1 MLHNAFAY
9 VTRKFFKSIVIFLI
23 ILLMASLSL
32 VGLSIKGAT
41 AKASQETFKNIT
53 NSFSMQINRRVNQG
67 TPRGAGNIKGEDI
80 KKITEN
86 KAIESY
92 IKRINA
98 IGDLTGYELIETPET
113 KKNLTGD
120 RAQRFGSSL
129 MITGVND
136 SSKEDKFV
144 SGSYKLVEG
153 EHLTNDDKYQI
164 LMHKDL
170 AAKHGWKVGDKVKLN
185 SNIYDADNEKGA
197 KETVEVTI
205 KGLFDGHNKS
215 AVTYSQELYE
225 NTAIT
230 DIHTAAQL
238 YGYTED
244 TAIYGDATFFVAGDK
259 NLDTVMQELGSINGI
274 NWKMYSLIK
283 SSSNYPALE
292 QSISG
297 MYKMANLLFWGS
309 LSFSV
314 LLLALLLTLWINAR
328 RKEVGI
334 LLSIGLKQASILGQ
348 FITEAVM
355 IAIPALISA
364 YFLANYTA
372 RAIGNTVLANV
383 TSDVAKQASKAAQA
397 SNLGGGAE
405 VDGFSKTLSSLD
417 ISIQPSDFAVI
428 FVLGL
433 VLVVLVMALASSNL
447 LFKQPKELLLDSE

>member
-86 KAIESY
+86 KAIESS
-92 IKRINA
+92 
-98 IGDLTGYELIETPET
+98 
-113 KKNLTGD
+113 D

-153 EHLTNDDKYQI
+153 EHLTNDDKYKI

-372 RAIGNTVLANV
+372 RTIGNTVLANV

-417 ISIQPSDFAVI
+417 ISIQPSDFAII

>member
-1 MLHNAFAY
+1 M
-9 VTRKFFKSIVIFLI
+9 
-23 ILLMASLSL
+23 
-32 VGLSIKGAT
+32 
-41 AKASQETFKNIT
+41 
-53 NSFSMQINRRVNQG
+53 
-67 TPRGAGNIKGEDI
+67 
-80 KKITEN
+80 
-86 KAIESY
+86 
-92 IKRINA
+92 
-98 IGDLTGYELIETPET
+98 
-113 KKNLTGD
+113 
-120 RAQRFGSSL
+120 
-129 MITGVND
+129 
-136 SSKEDKFV
+136 
-144 SGSYKLVEG
+144 
-153 EHLTNDDKYQI
+153 
-164 LMHKDL
+164 
-170 AAKHGWKVGDKVKLN
+170 
-185 SNIYDADNEKGA
+185 
-197 KETVEVTI
+197 
-205 KGLFDGHNKS
+205 
-215 AVTYSQELYE
+215 TYSQELYE

-372 RAIGNTVLANV
+372 RALEIQFLQM
-383 TSDVAKQASKAAQA
+383 SHQMWLSK
-397 SNLGGGAE
+397 L
-405 VDGFSKTLSSLD
+405 VR
-417 ISIQPSDFAVI
+417 QPRPLI
-428 FVLGL
+428 
-433 VLVVLVMALASSNL
+433 LVVVQKSMALARHFQVWIFPFNL
-447 LFKQPKELLLDSE
+447 LTLPSSLYLA

>member
-1 MLHNAFAY
+1 M
-9 VTRKFFKSIVIFLI
+9 
-23 ILLMASLSL
+23 
-32 VGLSIKGAT
+32 
-41 AKASQETFKNIT
+41 
-53 NSFSMQINRRVNQG
+53 
-67 TPRGAGNIKGEDI
+67 
-80 KKITEN
+80 
-86 KAIESY
+86 
-92 IKRINA
+92 
-98 IGDLTGYELIETPET
+98 
-113 KKNLTGD
+113 
-120 RAQRFGSSL
+120 
-129 MITGVND
+129 
-136 SSKEDKFV
+136 
-144 SGSYKLVEG
+144 
-153 EHLTNDDKYQI
+153 
-164 LMHKDL
+164 
-170 AAKHGWKVGDKVKLN
+170 
-185 SNIYDADNEKGA
+185 
-197 KETVEVTI
+197 
-205 KGLFDGHNKS
+205 FDGHNKS

-259 NLDTVMQELGSINGI
+259 NLDSVMQELGSINGI

-372 RAIGNTVLANV
+372 RTIGNTVLANV

-405 VDGFSKTLSSLD
+405 VDGFSKLFQVW
-417 ISIQPSDFAVI
+417 IYPF
-428 FVLGL
+428 
-433 VLVVLVMALASSNL
+433 NL
-447 LFKQPKELLLDSE
+447 LTLLLSLYLAWF

>member
-1 MLHNAFAY
+1 M
-9 VTRKFFKSIVIFLI
+9 
-23 ILLMASLSL
+23 
-32 VGLSIKGAT
+32 
-41 AKASQETFKNIT
+41 
-53 NSFSMQINRRVNQG
+53 
-67 TPRGAGNIKGEDI
+67 
-80 KKITEN
+80 
-86 KAIESY
+86 
-92 IKRINA
+92 
-98 IGDLTGYELIETPET
+98 
-113 KKNLTGD
+113 
-120 RAQRFGSSL
+120 
-129 MITGVND
+129 
-136 SSKEDKFV
+136 

-274 NWKMYSLIK
+274 NWKLYSLIK

-309 LSFSV
+309 LGFSV
-314 LLLALLLTLWINAR
+314 LLLGLLLTLWINAR

-364 YFLANYTA
+364 YFLANH
-372 RAIGNTVLANV
+372 IL
-383 TSDVAKQASKAAQA
+383 
-397 SNLGGGAE
+397 
-405 VDGFSKTLSSLD
+405 
-417 ISIQPSDFAVI
+417 
-428 FVLGL
+428 L
-433 VLVVLVMALASSNL
+433 VLLEIQCLQMSHQMWLNRLVRQPKPLILVVVQKLTALARHFQVWIFLFNHQTL
-447 LFKQPKELLLDSE
+447 LSFLFLDWYW